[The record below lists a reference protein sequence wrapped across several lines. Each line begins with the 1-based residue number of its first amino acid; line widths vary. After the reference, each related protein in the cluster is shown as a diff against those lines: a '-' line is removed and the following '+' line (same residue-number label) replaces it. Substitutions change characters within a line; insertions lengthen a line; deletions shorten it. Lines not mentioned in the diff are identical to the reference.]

1 MRSCAHNT
9 KEGDPPAGPAEGLAL
24 PMLRVLEIFALMTCA
39 KDGLTTSS
47 LRRDLLRVDM
57 VGDKGVAWC
66 TSKPRQALY
75 AVGALGEG
83 HPINGKLDKC
93 NSQGTT
99 GALIA

>member
-1 MRSCAHNT
+1 
-9 KEGDPPAGPAEGLAL
+9 
-24 PMLRVLEIFALMTCA
+24 
-39 KDGLTTSS
+39 
-47 LRRDLLRVDM
+47 M